1 MENNSINSVVPSVG
15 GAFSFS
21 WRKMFEKNFLTLLV
35 VVIIVG
41 ILTGPEGASFKF
53 DGNHGWGNFNF
64 VFGAWFIILILIGLA
79 WSFLVAPIF
88 KFGEKLIFL
97 QAMRDESLDLKTL
110 FVGFK
115 TKYVNIVLT
124 NLILFALIGIGIVML
139 VVPGIIIACR
149 LVYAPLLVMD
159 EDLEPMAAIEESWK
173 MTRGHGWTIF
183 FMAII
188 SFFIAIGGL
197 LVCIVG
203 IFISLIWIHAAFATL
218 YQAIKN
224 QDVINNTIP
233 IIDTIIEED

>member
-1 MENNSINSVVPSVG
+1 M
-15 GAFSFS
+15 
-21 WRKMFEKNFLTLLV
+21 K
-35 VVIIVG
+35 
-41 ILTGPEGASFKF
+41 
-53 DGNHGWGNFNF
+53 
-64 VFGAWFIILILIGLA
+64 AWT
-79 WSFLVAPIF
+79 S
-88 KFGEKLIFL
+88 
-97 QAMRDESLDLKTL
+97 KTL

-115 TKYVNIVLT
+115 TKYVNIILT
-124 NLILFALIGIGIVML
+124 NLILFALVGIGIVML

-188 SFFIAIGGL
+188 SFFLIIGGL

-224 QDVINNTIP
+224 QDVMNNTIP